1 MPPKAKFNRE
11 EIVSAAMKIVR
22 KEGGRALTARALAA
36 ELGTSTAP
44 IFTAFTS
51 IDDLTAAVKE
61 RAEALYTSYLARV
74 MEHPLPFNG
83 AGLAY
88 IRFAKEEP
96 LLFRFLFIE
105 CDTPIPV
112 ATHYLPG
119 EDKNEKAVRGALE
132 SGYDYE
138 TEEAR
143 YIYNYL
149 SVYAHGL
156 AVLYAYGQCVFSE
169 EDVDRMLSEVFNAL
183 TNNNSTNK

>member
-61 RAEALYTSYLARV
+61 RAEALYASYLARG
-74 MEHPLPFNG
+74 MEHPLPFKG

-88 IRFAKEEP
+88 IRFAKEERE
-96 LLFRFLFIE
+96 LFRLLYMRDRSE
-105 CDTPIPV
+105 EEPSALQMKESMASLVTQ
-112 ATHYLPG
+112 AT
-119 EDKNEKAVRGALE
+119 
-132 SGYDYE
+132 
-138 TEEAR
+138 
-143 YIYNYL
+143 
-149 SVYAHGL
+149 GL
-156 AVLYAYGQCVFSE
+156 AGDEGKLFHLEMWAYVHGIAAMLATGFLELE
-169 EDVDRMLSEVFNAL
+169 EDLIAAMITDCYQGLRKQHKKEG
-183 TNNNSTNK
+183 